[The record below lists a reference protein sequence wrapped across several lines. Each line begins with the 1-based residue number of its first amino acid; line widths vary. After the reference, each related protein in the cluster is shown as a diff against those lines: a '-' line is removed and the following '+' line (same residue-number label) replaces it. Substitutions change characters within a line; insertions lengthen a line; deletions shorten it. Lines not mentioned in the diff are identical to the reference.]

1 MPRGGHSRVGP
12 PAADAATRA
21 VRGAETRR
29 RHRIK
34 GDASSSSSARDAS
47 HDCTPPKGLDRLERN
62 YWNYYAARM
71 PYLPASAR
79 DALSKYCTALATIAR
94 LKALIAS
101 RKPADVLLR
110 DARRKDLRQWILGSR
125 LYETDLI
132 LTPASSIRAPRG
144 AVAPAS
150 PTAPVDPFA
159 AFIDPED
166 GDEETIQ

>member
-12 PAADAATRA
+12 PASDAATRA

-34 GDASSSSSARDAS
+34 GDAGAARDAS
-47 HDCTPPKGLDRLERN
+47 HDCDPPKGLDRLERN

-94 LKALIAS
+94 LKGLIAS

-159 AFIDPED
+159 AFIDLED